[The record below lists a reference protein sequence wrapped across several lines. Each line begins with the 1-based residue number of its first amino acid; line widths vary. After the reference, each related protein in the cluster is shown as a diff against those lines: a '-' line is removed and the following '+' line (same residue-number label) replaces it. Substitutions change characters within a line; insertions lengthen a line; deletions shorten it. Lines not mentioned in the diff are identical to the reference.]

1 MWRVEVVVVEA
12 RFFSSLLHGYRSWIL
27 LILRRREDLQD
38 SVPFAPW
45 LRLDY
50 RFPDSRTN
58 GLSSFLIRDLIE
70 IGRNYQ
76 GLLIEVF
83 IWFIMNLDW
92 WFDGWLTS
100 FESSIS
106 RTVQGPTKTYK
117 DLQPTELHWNLKGS
131 EFAYLWST
139 YSIHGSISPGNNGKY
154 LLSIVPINPS
164 RDQSIQSSPSNPGHR
179 ISLSLGPPYWTL
191 DLRLWVTLWPTN

>member
-50 RFPDSRTN
+50 RFSDARTN

-76 GLLIEVF
+76 VLLIEVF

-106 RTVQGPTKTYK
+106 RTYK
-117 DLQPTELHWNLKGS
+117 DLQRPTTNRITL
-131 EFAYLWST
+131 EFEGIRVCL
-139 YSIHGSISPGNNGKY
+139 PMKY
-154 LLSIVPINPS
+154 LQYSWLH
-164 RDQSIQSSPSNPGHR
+164 QSG
-179 ISLSLGPPYWTL
+179 
-191 DLRLWVTLWPTN
+191 